1 MPQNLAPFH
10 VENDEKKQKTTAK
23 AGASLLLQLAHST
36 GIYEA
41 AQSLNM
47 RPHRGFQDGDHV
59 VAAICLNTLGY
70 SCCDDM
76 EYLRKD
82 AVLGTLH
89 QKLKGHFGVEGRTE
103 EAFPSPSAFR
113 KWVHDLGDSP
123 KSLKRLQELP
133 AQVIA
138 YAQERNPQKEA
149 TLDSDASFV
158 PTTRGE
164 APWNYKGEQANESFN
179 LYWEEQD
186 MMLHSEYTPGN
197 VSPKTDPLGLL
208 QRGLEKLPPGVET
221 VSLRMDSAGYNMDL
235 LRYCCEGRSPWGV
248 IHFGISVPMYL
259 SYRKEVRKLPEEAW
273 QKLDDI
279 SEWAEVNIVPLRF
292 GYSKKDPELRFL
304 ALRQK
309 IETPTTTER
318 EEALQKTLELEIEE
332 REEAYPKMKKLH
344 LTTFNGEIYKTF
356 LVVTNKFEEPGDQV
370 IRWQRARCGKS
381 EEVHS
386 VLKSDLAGGHVP
398 TGNFG
403 ANAAW
408 WYLSILS
415 FNLQRL
421 LTHHLLPKGWSRVRQ
436 KRLLATI
443 YGTPA
448 TLTRHA
454 KQMVLKIEGKIGKML
469 QEAHWKLFRF
479 HYKLE

>member
-1 MPQNLAPFH
+1 M
-10 VENDEKKQKTTAK
+10 T
-23 AGASLLLQLAHST
+23 
-36 GIYEA
+36 
-41 AQSLNM
+41 
-47 RPHRGFQDGDHV
+47 
-59 VAAICLNTLGY
+59 AAICLNTLGY
-70 SCCDDM
+70 SCCDDL
-76 EYLRKD
+76 EHLRKD
-82 AVLGTLH
+82 SVLNTLH
-89 QKLKGHFGVEGRTE
+89 GKMKEHFGIASRTE
-103 EAFPSPSAFR
+103 EAFPSPTAFR
-113 KWVHDLGDSP
+113 KWLHDLGGSP
-123 KSLKRLQELP
+123 KGLKKLQELP
-133 AQVIA
+133 AKTVA
-138 YAQERNPQKEA
+138 YAQERNPQEEA
-149 TLDSDASFV
+149 TVECDASFV
-158 PTTRGE
+158 LTTRGE
-164 APWNYKGEQANESFN
+164 ALWNYKGEQANETFN
-179 LYWEEQD
+179 SYWAEHD
-186 MMLHSEYTPGN
+186 MMLHSEYRQGN
-197 VSPKTDPLGLL
+197 VSPKTDPLGFL
-208 QRGLEKLPPGVET
+208 QRSLEKLPPGVEK
-221 VSLRMDSAGYNMDL
+221 VSLRMDSAGYNMNL
-235 LRYCCEGRSPWGV
+235 LRYCCEGGSPWGV
-248 IHFGISVPMYL
+248 IHFGISVPIYL

-279 SEWAEVNIVPLRF
+279 SEWAEVNIVPSQF

-318 EEALQKTLELEIEE
+318 GEALQKTLDLEIEE
-332 REEAYPKMKKLH
+332 REESHPKVKKLH

-398 TGNFG
+398 TGNFE

-408 WYLSILS
+408 WYLSVLS
-415 FNLQRL
+415 FNIQRL
-421 LTHHLLPKGWSRVRQ
+421 LTHHLLPKGWGRVRQ

-454 KQMVLKIEGKIGKML
+454 KQMVLKIGGKIGQML
-469 QEAHWKLFRF
+469 QEAHWRLFRF

>member
-1 MPQNLAPFH
+1 MK
-10 VENDEKKQKTTAK
+10 E
-23 AGASLLLQLAHST
+23 
-36 GIYEA
+36 
-41 AQSLNM
+41 
-47 RPHRGFQDGDHV
+47 
-59 VAAICLNTLGY
+59 
-70 SCCDDM
+70 
-76 EYLRKD
+76 
-82 AVLGTLH
+82 
-89 QKLKGHFGVEGRTE
+89 HFGIASRTE

-113 KWVHDLGDSP
+113 KWVYDLGGSQVG
-123 KSLKRLQELP
+123 LKKVQELP

-149 TLDSDASFV
+149 TVDSDASFV

-164 APWNYKGEQANESFN
+164 VPGNYKGEQANESFN
-179 LYWEEQD
+179 LYWGEHD

-208 QRGLEKLPPGVET
+208 QRGLEKLPPGIEK

-235 LRYCCEGRSPWGV
+235 LRYCCEGTSSWGV
-248 IHFGISVPMYL
+248 IRFGISVPMYL

-273 QKLDDI
+273 QKLDDT
-279 SEWAEVNIVPLRF
+279 SEWAEVNIVPFQF

-309 IETPTTTER
+309 IETPTTTEKG
-318 EEALQKTLELEIEE
+318 EALQKTLELEIEE
-332 REEAYPKMKKLH
+332 WEEAHPKVKKLH

-356 LVVTNKFEEPGDQV
+356 LIVTNKFEEPGDQV

-386 VLKSDLAGGHVP
+386 ILKSDLAGGHVP

-408 WYLSILS
+408 WYLSVLS

-421 LTHHLLPKGWSRVRQ
+421 LTHHLLPKGWGRVRQ

-448 TLTRHA
+448 TLICHA
-454 KQMVLKIEGKIGKML
+454 KQMVLKIGGKIGKML
-469 QEAHWKLFRF
+469 QEAHWRLFRF

>member
-1 MPQNLAPFH
+1 
-10 VENDEKKQKTTAK
+10 
-23 AGASLLLQLAHST
+23 
-36 GIYEA
+36 
-41 AQSLNM
+41 
-47 RPHRGFQDGDHV
+47 
-59 VAAICLNTLGY
+59 
-70 SCCDDM
+70 
-76 EYLRKD
+76 
-82 AVLGTLH
+82 
-89 QKLKGHFGVEGRTE
+89 
-103 EAFPSPSAFR
+103 
-113 KWVHDLGDSP
+113 
-123 KSLKRLQELP
+123 
-133 AQVIA
+133 
-138 YAQERNPQKEA
+138 
-149 TLDSDASFV
+149 
-158 PTTRGE
+158 
-164 APWNYKGEQANESFN
+164 
-179 LYWEEQD
+179 
-186 MMLHSEYTPGN
+186 
-197 VSPKTDPLGLL
+197 
-208 QRGLEKLPPGVET
+208 
-221 VSLRMDSAGYNMDL
+221 MDSAGYNMDL

-259 SYRKEVRKLPEEAW
+259 SYRKEVQKIPEEAW
-273 QKLDDI
+273 QKLDDR
-279 SEWAEVNIVPLRF
+279 SEWAEVNIVPSRF

-318 EEALQKTLELEIEE
+318 GEALQKTLDLEIQE
-332 REEAYPKMKKLH
+332 REEAHPKVKKLH

-398 TGNFG
+398 TGNFE

-408 WYLSILS
+408 WYLSVLS
-415 FNLQRL
+415 FNIQRL
-421 LTHHLLPKGWSRVRQ
+421 LTHHLLPKGWGRVRQ

-454 KQMVLKIEGKIGKML
+454 KQMVLKIGGKIGRML
-469 QEAHWKLFRF
+469 QEAHWRLFRF